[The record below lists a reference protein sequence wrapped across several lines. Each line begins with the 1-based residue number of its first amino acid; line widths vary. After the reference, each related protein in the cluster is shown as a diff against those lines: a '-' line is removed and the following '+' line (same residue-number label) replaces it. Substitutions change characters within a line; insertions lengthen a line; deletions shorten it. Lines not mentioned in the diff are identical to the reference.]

1 MKFNR
6 LLKGTLFSFVL
17 IGTLPQGFAQKSSED
32 IAVGGTQG
40 TEYKLIFEKLRT
52 ARAQLYQASATTQE
66 FLFTLGA
73 EVKDESLR
81 FDARQFI
88 TLSSRLSELVGRLSA
103 LIDYLAPYS
112 NQGVVPPHD
121 ASLIFSKVLG
131 KAEVI
136 SAIVSLNND
145 SVDQR
150 PEFYNASLLE
160 RLKNLKFGE
169 EPEFKT
175 LLKQANKSLADL
187 KDHIYFK

>member
-17 IGTLPQGFAQKSSED
+17 IGALPQGFAQKSSED
-32 IAVGGTQG
+32 TAVGGTLD

-52 ARAQLYQASATTQE
+52 ARARLYQASATTQE
-66 FLFTLGA
+66 FLFILGS
-73 EVKDESLR
+73 EVKDENLKV
-81 FDARQFI
+81 DARQFI

-112 NQGVVPPHD
+112 NQGVVPPRD
-121 ASLIFSKVLG
+121 ASLIFSKALD

-136 SAIVSLNND
+136 LAIVHLNKD
-145 SVDQR
+145 PVDQR
-150 PEFYNASLLE
+150 PEFYNTTLLE
-160 RLKNLKFGE
+160 RLKNLKFGK
-169 EPEFKT
+169 EPEFEA
-175 LLKQANKSLADL
+175 LLKQASKSLADL